1 MTILHRGIHFSKIEE
16 MKEVVVGFACLA
28 GNEAFCWTAGAVDG
42 CHIWILSPR
51 EPHKRSYINRK
62 PVPSIMLQDICDTRD
77 TFLDVY
83 NGNSGSVHD
92 ALVLQ
97 RSPKYKQALYPPA
110 GFSLLG
116 DGHGYP
122 CLQHPVAIMTPF
134 YQPVSSKNIIP
145 FSLHLQTQGRATSVT
160 AMHAEL

>member
-1 MTILHRGIHFSKIEE
+1 

-51 EPHKRSYINRK
+51 EPHKRSYIK
-62 PVPSIMLQDICDTRD
+62 KLVPSIMLQDICDTRE